1 MPPGLDESK
10 YTLTQH
16 LTELRGRLIK
26 SILAIVITSTACLA
40 FSEQILEYSVLPL
53 RNVLQ
58 DLSGRDTHRV
68 YTEVYT
74 VEGQEEHILRTL
86 AENSHLRFAAI
97 YRGLAVKM
105 EVVVTFIAILDLLKR
120 GHVRANQS
128 KMYGEIWLEALEVD
142 QETPESNTTPDGRDP
157 AEDQDD

>member
-1 MPPGLDESK
+1 M
-10 YTLTQH
+10 
-16 LTELRGRLIK
+16 
-26 SILAIVITSTACLA
+26 
-40 FSEQILEYSVLPL
+40 